1 MREINFRFNLE
12 EEREDMTIKTELDYI
27 SLIYPSFSFLLT
39 TLSFNSHNKLFIEKK
54 KKLVQYFSISVISIR
69 RRSW

>member
-1 MREINFRFNLE
+1 MRETNFRFEL
-12 EEREDMTIKTELDYI
+12 EEREDTMTIKTELDYI

-54 KKLVQYFSISVISIR
+54 TGSILLN
-69 RRSW
+69 